1 MSILIFLGVLFVL
14 ILVHEWGHY
23 ITAKWTKMRVD
34 EFAIGFPPRLFSVRR
49 GETEYSLNALPIGG
63 YVKILGENGEERVL
77 SSEDAARTFSA
88 RPKWAQALVLIAGVT
103 MNVLLAWIIFIGLLM
118 AGTSVQVDES
128 TASEN
133 ARLLVLGTAAS
144 SPASVLPV
152 QAEIVGVRRSSEELT
167 SLTPSAL
174 VAFVEAG
181 QGAPVTISYQVP
193 DEPLTSVTITPTA
206 GIDSTRPDT
215 PLLGLQSGLVE
226 ERSYG
231 FGAAVVEGTKQTVGM
246 IGAITVGLFELLSQA
261 IIGQADLSQVAG
273 PVGIVEHVGKAASFG
288 FDSLLFIT
296 AVISL
301 NLAVI
306 NLFPIPALD
315 GGRLVFV
322 AIEAITRRPINPV
335 WAGRVNLVG
344 FGLLLL
350 LMVAVT
356 FSDIMKL
363 L

>member
-1 MSILIFLGVLFVL
+1 
-14 ILVHEWGHY
+14 
-23 ITAKWTKMRVD
+23 VD
-34 EFAIGFPPRLFSVRR
+34 EFAIGFPPRLFSVKR

-63 YVKILGENGEERVL
+63 YVKILGENGDEAEEL
-77 SSEDAARTFSA
+77 TPEDKLRTFSA

-103 MNVLLAWIIFIGLLM
+103 MNVLLAWVILVGLLLG
-118 AGTSVQVDES
+118 GTSVQVDEA
-128 TASEN
+128 TAGTN
-133 ARLLVLGTAAS
+133 ATLTVLGTAPL

-152 QAEIVGVRRSSEELT
+152 QAEIVGVSRGEATLSM
-167 SLTPSAL
+167 LTPAAL

-181 QGAPVTISYQVP
+181 QGAPVTISYQLP
-193 DEPLTSVTITPTA
+193 EGPLTTVTITPEV

-215 PLLGLQSGLVE
+215 PLLGLQTGLIE

-231 FGAAVVEGTKQTVGM
+231 LGAAVVEGTKQTVGM
-246 IGAITVGLFELLSQA
+246 INAITVGLVTLLSQA
-261 IIGQADLSQVAG
+261 IVGQADLSQVAG

-288 FDSLLFIT
+288 FDSLLLLT
-296 AVISL
+296 AIISL